1 MNIRQNLTVV
11 ALLTSF
17 ALASN
22 PAKADV
28 LGFSVGLPTV
38 SALTAEV
45 SKIIAAD
52 VTASLRSALSAP
64 RATRTRQS
72 PTVSIQQIETA
83 GIETAGIETVTVVA
97 TRLPP
102 AVESLALEATRTAQ
116 TNSRTQL

>member
-11 ALLTSF
+11 ALVTGF

-22 PAKADV
+22 PARADV

-45 SKIIAAD
+45 GKIIAAD

-83 GIETAGIETVTVVA
+83 GIETVTVVA
-97 TRLPP
+97 TRLP
-102 AVESLALEATRTAQ
+102 AIESLAQEATRTA
-116 TNSRTQL
+116 RTQL